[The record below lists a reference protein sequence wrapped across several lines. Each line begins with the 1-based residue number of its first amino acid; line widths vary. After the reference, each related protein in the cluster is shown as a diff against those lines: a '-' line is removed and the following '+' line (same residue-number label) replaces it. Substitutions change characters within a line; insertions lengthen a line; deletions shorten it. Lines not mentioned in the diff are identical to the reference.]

1 MFFSRSQRQTLKF
14 QGQTPA
20 RTLVVRYTKAQYT
33 ALYDTWFGK
42 RDDLALSEVWSK
54 INLANYDARE
64 HDFSAWGIA
73 SRNELKDTTA
83 CMTCGLAW
91 HLHDRPRPASAIEG
105 QETAYAMVFNLSETQ
120 YAALSEVLKRA
131 VPDAPGALEEAWRT
145 TSRAHSAAPVHLY
158 GTNEVDSQA
167 DFKFQAQ
174 ITCIVCGLSW
184 SRHTH

>member
-1 MFFSRSQRQTLKF
+1 MFFSRTQSQPPKV
-14 QGQTPA
+14 QGQTQG
-20 RTLVVRYTKAQYT
+20 RTLVVRFTKAQYK
-33 ALYDTWFGK
+33 ALFDMWYLK
-42 RDDLALSEVWSK
+42 RDDRALSEVWSK
-54 INLANYDARE
+54 MNLANYDARE
-64 HDFSAWGIA
+64 HEFSAWGIA

-91 HLHDRPRPASAIEG
+91 RLHDWPRPASAIEG

-120 YAALSEVLKRA
+120 YATLSEVLKRA
-131 VPDAPGALEEAWRT
+131 VSDAPGALEEAWRI